1 MNAIAGRNDG
11 KIVAVACWDGLVLA
25 FLAGVKRRGCWVLG
39 AGCWVLGA
47 GCWVLGAGC
56 CAQHEPHKQ
65 RHSTL
70 PQQWRCDALLCTA
83 VHWNDTL
90 HCTSSATRLQV
101 LGFTSLGLLSRDV
114 QHMKRRMA

>member
-47 GCWVLGAGC
+47 GCWGLGAGGWVLRAARA
-56 CAQHEPHKQ
+56 AQATP
-65 RHSTL
+65 L
-70 PQQWRCDALLCTA
+70 NAAAAVAL
-83 VHWNDTL
+83 
-90 HCTSSATRLQV
+90 
-101 LGFTSLGLLSRDV
+101 
-114 QHMKRRMA
+114 